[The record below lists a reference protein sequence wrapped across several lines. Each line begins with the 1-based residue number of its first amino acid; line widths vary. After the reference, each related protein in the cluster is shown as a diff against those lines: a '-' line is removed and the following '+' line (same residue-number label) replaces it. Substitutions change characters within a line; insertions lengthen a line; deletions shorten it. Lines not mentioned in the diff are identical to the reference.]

1 MAKSE
6 RTNRPSTPSPASPA
20 RLRTHEDLP
29 PVRTQLIGLRATP
42 EEIEF
47 LRAAAGAAGYR
58 TVSAMLRGIINDW
71 LAAQGTG
78 TKTKPK
84 RKGTNDAKPL

>member
-1 MAKSE
+1 M
-6 RTNRPSTPSPASPA
+6 RMNTITVCTTRPSPA

-47 LRAAAGAAGYR
+47 LRAAAEAAGYR
-58 TVSAMLRGIINDW
+58 TVSAMLRGIINEW
-71 LAAQGTG
+71 LAQQR
-78 TKTKPK
+78 TKPR
-84 RKGTNDAKPL
+84 RKGANDAKPL